1 MKVVL
6 LFLSLALSVSAILPR
21 QKNRADLEYRLPE
34 LQEHALFNT
43 WKYKHNKVY
52 PSPEEETQRF
62 QNFKNSIVRIADRNA
77 KAKNAVFGL
86 NKYSDVTPEEFKK
99 LLGYVPRYLTS
110 ERTLLPNKQVQ
121 VPSTYDW
128 RTQKKVTPVKD
139 QGQCGSCWA
148 FSVVENIE
156 SIWMIAKGINGAQM
170 TPLSEQ
176 EIVDCDTNGQ
186 DSGCNGGDPPT
197 AYAYVITAGGLE
209 TDADYPYTADDGDC
223 VFDKS
228 KVVVT
233 ISDWKYATKSQDES
247 EMQTALINWG
257 PLSICV
263 DAEPWQD
270 YSSGI
275 LAASDC
281 GTSLDHCVQAV
292 GYDMT
297 NDTPFWYVRN
307 SWGTDWGES
316 GYIRLEYG
324 KDTCGL
330 ADEATSS
337 VV

>member
-1 MKVVL
+1 L
-6 LFLSLALSVSAILPR
+6 QYFWFFTLALSVSAILPR
-21 QKNRADLEYRLPE
+21 HQHKRTDIDQLDAI
-34 LQEHALFNT
+34 QAQLFNS
-43 WKYKHNKVY
+43 WKQKHNKVY
-52 PSPEEETQRF
+52 ASLSEELVRF
-62 QNFKNSIVRIADRNA
+62 QNFKNSVVRIAERNA

-86 NKYSDVTPEEFKK
+86 NKFSDYTPEEFKK
-99 LLGYVPRYLTS
+99 LLGYVPTNSTFQRS
-110 ERTLLPNKQVQ
+110 ILPNKGA

-128 RTQKKVTPVKD
+128 RSQNKVTPVKD

-156 SIWMIAKGINGAQM
+156 SIWMIAKGITGDQM

-176 EIVDCDTNGQ
+176 EIVDCDNS
-186 DSGCNGGDPPT
+186 DSGCSGGDPPT
-197 AYAYVITAGGLE
+197 AYSYVISAGGLE
-209 TDADYPYTADDGDC
+209 TDADYPYSANDDDC

-233 ISDWKYATKSQDES
+233 ISDWKYATQSQDES
-247 EMQTALINWG
+247 EMQTALVNWG

-270 YSSGI
+270 YSQGI

-281 GTSLDHCVQAV
+281 ATSLDHCVQAV

-297 NDTPFWYVRN
+297 NATPFWSVRN
-307 SWGTDWGES
+307 SWGTDWGED

-324 KDTCGL
+324 KDTCGM